1 MRRPFWATLVALVL
15 FATPAFSQH
24 PEPFESLGWTTN
36 FIASS
41 EIVTKWNETLPAIK
55 DDLKEVAGCEQGTSP
70 CKQRHVQFLALVQ
83 YYLAKQ
89 KEVGSGLGWL
99 NQRVGKLVPPA
110 GDLERFGIEDVW
122 LPPLATLASLRGGDC
137 EDYAILAFAVLVKAG
152 VPISDLRIVIVRN
165 IFGLGDHAFVAK
177 REHGKWMALDNR
189 TLRIA
194 EDIGLRRFYEPTF
207 VLSADGVKKYDRT
220 LSFARQ
226 Q

>member
-1 MRRPFWATLVALVL
+1 MRRSFWATLVALVL
-15 FATPAFSQH
+15 FTTPAFSQQ

-36 FIASS
+36 SIVSS
-41 EIVTKWNETLPAIK
+41 GIVTKWNETLPAIK
-55 DDLKEVAGCEQGTSP
+55 DDLKEVADCEQGTSP
-70 CKQRHVQFLALVQ
+70 CKPRHLQFLALVNV
-83 YYLAKQ
+83 YLSKQ
-89 KEVGSGLGWL
+89 KELGSGMGWL

-122 LPPLATLASLRGGDC
+122 LPPLATLAGRGGDC
-137 EDYAILAFAVLVKAG
+137 EDYAILTFAILVKAG

-194 EDIGLRRFYEPTF
+194 EDIGLRRFYEPKF
-207 VLSADGVKKYDRT
+207 VLRADGVKKYEHT
-220 LSFARQ
+220 LSVAQ
-226 Q
+226 QK